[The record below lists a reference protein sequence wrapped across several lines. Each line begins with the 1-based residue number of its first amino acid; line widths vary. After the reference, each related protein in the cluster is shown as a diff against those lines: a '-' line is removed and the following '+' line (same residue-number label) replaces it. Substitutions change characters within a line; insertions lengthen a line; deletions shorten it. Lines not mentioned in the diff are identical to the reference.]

1 MKQILRISFAL
12 AILCSCGAH
21 GVTLPYLSIRSQS
34 VNAAREI
41 VGWQTQINKADQC
54 ATYGSFTITPEYTR
68 SFHPNQI
75 SQALFGDI
83 LTQNCCERA
92 SFKIQGTKVANRDP
106 QALMAEN
113 FYLGTNYNSVVTV
126 QPRIENFLVDFNM
139 YIGLD
144 GWHEGMF
151 FRMHAP
157 VVYTRWALNYEENRL
172 NAGNGG
178 YDPGYFTNVV
188 TSTLNPQGL
197 SQDYLLNS
205 FAAYATD
212 GLAIA
217 SVNDTS
223 FDALENARWSR
234 CRQTLTRV
242 ADLRAQLGWNFL
254 SCPDYHLGA
263 SIYVAAPTGNRPLG
277 EYLFEPI
284 VGNGKHWELGAGITW
299 HTNIHK
305 SEDECSSFD
314 IYIDANLTHLFK
326 TRQCRTF
333 DLIGKPFSRYMLMAK
348 MGTPVE
354 NLLAVENV
362 DATVNPM
369 TASGFTAPSYQF
381 QNEFQPLANISTI
394 PVNVSAS
401 VQSDIIVKLSWT
413 HENFQCDLGYNFWAR
428 SCEKI
433 CPYTGPCCYNAF
445 PLNTWALK
453 GDAFVYGFE
462 STYTTSAPFVVP
474 SAVSFE
480 GTPLSATDSQ
490 ATIFGGSN
498 TWPTGNAINI
508 PGYVVPAGT
517 TAPWSSNGGIDNP
530 RGAITEQTDP
540 ETHVLSTY
548 STLDGQWYPVATS
561 LNPAFIKV
569 EDLDLAAGRQR
580 GISNKLFTH
589 INYTWADHCGWTPFV
604 GVGGE
609 VEWGRRD
616 HSMPKINDCTIDHC
630 ARQKLTCKENCC
642 HDFALSQWGVWL
654 KGGVS
659 FN

>member
-12 AILCSCGAH
+12 AILCSCGAR

-41 VGWQTQINKADQC
+41 VGWQTQINKADKC
-54 ATYGSFTITPEYTR
+54 TTYGSFTITPEYTR

-83 LTQNCCERA
+83 LTENCCERA

-157 VVYTRWALNYEENRL
+157 VVYTRWALNYEETQL

-178 YDPGYFTNVV
+178 YDPGYFSNVV
-188 TSTLNPQGL
+188 TSTITPHGL
-197 SQDYLLNS
+197 SQEYLLNS

-217 SVNDTS
+217 PVNGTS
-223 FDALENARWSR
+223 FDALKNARWSR

-254 SCPDYHLGA
+254 SCPNYHLGA
-263 SIYVAAPTGNRPLG
+263 SIYAAAPTGNRPHG
-277 EYLFEPI
+277 QYIFEPI
-284 VGNGKHWELGAGITW
+284 IGNGKHWELGAGITW

-314 IYIDANLTHLFK
+314 IYVDANLTHLFK

-348 MGTPVE
+348 MSGDVQ
-354 NLLAVENV
+354 NLYAGAEEQDLV
-362 DATVNPM
+362 
-369 TASGFTAPSYQF
+369 APSAQF
-381 QNEFQPLANISTI
+381 AHEFAPLANISTI

-401 VQSDIIVKLSWT
+401 IQADIIVKLSWT
-413 HENFQCDLGYNFWAR
+413 HENFQCDLGYNFWTR

-433 CPYTGPCCYNAF
+433 CPYTGPCCYNKF
-445 PLNTWALK
+445 PLNTWVLK

-462 STYTTSAPFVVP
+462 SAYIDSTTPP
-474 SAVSFE
+474 YDVSFA
-480 GTPLSATDSQ
+480 GTPLSASESQ

-498 TWPTGNAINI
+498 NWPNGKNKI
-508 PGYVVPAGT
+508 
-517 TAPWSSNGGIDNP
+517 PWSSNGGIDNII
-530 RGAITEQTDP
+530 GALTAQTDP
-540 ETHVLSTY
+540 LEHVLSTY
-548 STLDGQWYPVATS
+548 STLDGRWYPVGTS
-561 LNPAFIKV
+561 LNPTFIKV

-589 INYTWADHCGWTPFV
+589 INYTWADHCGWTPFI

-616 HSMPKINDCTIDHC
+616 HSIAKVACTTHGC
-630 ARQKLTCKENCC
+630 AQQHLTCKENCC

>member
-1 MKQILRISFAL
+1 MKQIFRISFAL
-12 AILCSCGAH
+12 AVLCSCGAH

-41 VGWQTQINKADQC
+41 VGWQTHINKADQC

-68 SFHPNQI
+68 SFYPNKI

-83 LTQNCCERA
+83 LTENCCERT

-106 QALMAEN
+106 KALMAEN

-157 VVYTRWALNYEENRL
+157 VVYTRWALNYEESQL
-172 NAGNGG
+172 NAGSGG
-178 YDPGYFTNVV
+178 YDPGYFTNIV
-188 TSTLNPQGL
+188 TSTINPQGL

-205 FAAYATD
+205 FASYVTD

-217 SVNDTS
+217 PVNGTS

-254 SCPDYHLGA
+254 SCPNYHLGA
-263 SIYVAAPTGNRPLG
+263 SIYAAAPTGNRPLG
-277 EYLFEPI
+277 QYIFEPI

-299 HTNIHK
+299 HANIHK
-305 SEDECSSFD
+305 SENECSSFD
-314 IYIDANLTHLFK
+314 IYVDANLTHLFK

-333 DLIGKPFSRYMLMAK
+333 DLIGKPFSRYMLMTK
-348 MGTPVE
+348 MSGDVQD
-354 NLLAVENV
+354 LYAVKANEFV
-362 DATVNPM
+362 
-369 TASGFTAPSYQF
+369 APSAQF
-381 QNEFQPLANISTI
+381 AHKFAPLANISTI

-401 VQSDIIVKLSWT
+401 IQADIIVKLSWT
-413 HENFQCDLGYNFWAR
+413 HENFQCDLGYNLWTR
-428 SCEKI
+428 SCEKV
-433 CPYTGPCCYNAF
+433 CPYTGPCCYNKF

-462 STYTTSAPFVVP
+462 SVYTHTNIP
-474 SAVSFE
+474 SNVSFE
-480 GTPLSATDSQ
+480 GTPLSATDSH

-498 TWPTGNAINI
+498 NWPTGNAPYII
-508 PGYVVPAGT
+508 DQVIEV
-517 TAPWSSNGGIDNP
+517 PWSSNGGIDNP
-530 RGAITEQTDP
+530 LVAVTEQTNM
-540 ETHVLSTY
+540 ETHILSTY
-548 STLDGQWYPVATS
+548 SALNGHWSPVFTS
-561 LNPAFIKV
+561 LNPTFIKV

-589 INYTWADHCGWTPFV
+589 INYTWADHCGWIPFV
-604 GVGGE
+604 GIGGE

-616 HSMPKINDCTIDHC
+616 HSIAKVTCTTHGC
-630 ARQKLTCKENCC
+630 EQQHLTCKENCC
-642 HDFALSQWGVWL
+642 HDFALSQWGIWL

>member
-1 MKQILRISFAL
+1 MKNILRISSAL
-12 AILCSCGAH
+12 VILCSCGVH

-41 VGWQTQINKADQC
+41 VGWQTQINKAEQC
-54 ATYGSFTITPEYTR
+54 ETYGSFTVTPEYTR
-68 SFHPNQI
+68 SFHPNRI

-83 LTQNCCERA
+83 LTENCCERA

-106 QALMAEN
+106 KALMAEN

-126 QPRIENFLVDFNM
+126 QPRIDNFLVDFNM

-157 VVYTRWALNYEENRL
+157 VVYTRWALNYDETPL
-172 NAGNGG
+172 NAGSGG

-188 TSTLNPQGL
+188 TSTINPQGL
-197 SQDYLLNS
+197 SQDFLLKN
-205 FAAYATD
+205 FASYATD

-217 SVNDTS
+217 SVNGTT
-223 FDALENARWSR
+223 FDGLENARWSR
-234 CRQTLTRV
+234 CRQELTRV

-277 EYLFEPI
+277 QYIFEPI

-333 DLIGKPFSRYMLMAK
+333 DLVGKPFSRYMLMTK
-348 MGTPVE
+348 MSGDVQDLYSGSTPQDLV
-354 NLLAVENV
+354 A
-362 DATVNPM
+362 P
-369 TASGFTAPSYQF
+369 TAQF
-381 QNEFQPLANISTI
+381 ANEFAPLANISTI

-401 VQSDIIVKLSWT
+401 IQSDIILKLSWT
-413 HENFQCDLGYNFWAR
+413 HENFQCDLGYNLWTR
-428 SCEKI
+428 SCEKV
-433 CPYTGPCCYNAF
+433 CPYTGPCCYNKF

-462 STYTTSAPFVVP
+462 SIYPYLNSAPTD
-474 SAVSFE
+474 VSFE
-480 GTPLSATDSQ
+480 GTPLSASNSQ

-498 TWPTGNAINI
+498 NWPNGKNDL
-508 PGYVVPAGT
+508 
-517 TAPWSSNGGIDNP
+517 PWSSNGGIDNP
-530 RGAITEQTDP
+530 HLAFTDQTDP
-540 ETHVLSTY
+540 LEHVLSTY
-548 STLDGQWYPVATS
+548 STIDGQWYPVETS

-589 INYTWADHCGWTPFV
+589 INYTWADHCGWIPFV
-604 GVGGE
+604 GIGGE

-616 HSMPKINDCTIDHC
+616 HSLPKTDACTMDHC
-630 ARQKLTCKENCC
+630 ASQKLTCKDNCC

-654 KGGVS
+654 KGGIS